1 MDLINNMK
9 FLHLILIIFFAS
21 CSVTSQESE
30 NKLHLSNVELLDD
43 IMKEHDKLMLEMKNI
58 KNIKSSLLEIDGIEE
73 DNEAIKN
80 LDIARMSMMNFMK
93 DFSNEFSFDKYP
105 MDKKTHDNLEGIDL
119 LQVNNKLNEF
129 KKSIDD
135 VSEKFETSMSSGQKI
150 LDGIE

>member
-1 MDLINNMK
+1 MK
-9 FLHLILIIFFAS
+9 YIFVLFILIS
-21 CSVTSQESE
+21 CS
-30 NKLHLSNVELLDD
+30 NNNNLHLSNVKLLDD
-43 IMKEHDKLMLEMKNI
+43 IMKEHDVLMLEMKNI
-58 KNIKSSLLEIDGIEE
+58 KNIKTNLLEIDGIEE
-73 DNEAIKN
+73 DNEVIKD

>member
-1 MDLINNMK
+1 MKYIFVLFVLI
-9 FLHLILIIFFAS
+9 S
-21 CSVTSQESE
+21 CS
-30 NKLHLSNVELLDD
+30 NNNNLHLSNVELLDD
-43 IMKEHDKLMLEMKNI
+43 IMKEHDDLMLEMKNI
-58 KNIKSSLLEIDGIEE
+58 KNIKTNLLEIDGIEE

-105 MDKKTHDNLEGIDL
+105 MDKKTHVNLEGIDL

>member
-1 MDLINNMK
+1 MKYIFVLFVLI
-9 FLHLILIIFFAS
+9 S
-21 CSVTSQESE
+21 CS
-30 NKLHLSNVELLDD
+30 NNNLHLSNVELLDD
-43 IMKEHDKLMLEMKNI
+43 IMKEHDDLMLEMKNI
-58 KNIKSSLLEIDGIEE
+58 KNIKSNLLEIDGIEE

-80 LDIARMSMMNFMK
+80 LDVARMSMMNFMK

-119 LQVNNKLNEF
+119 LQVNNKLNDF
-129 KKSIDD
+129 KKSIDN

>member
-1 MDLINNMK
+1 MK
-9 FLHLILIIFFAS
+9 YIFVLFILIS
-21 CSVTSQESE
+21 CS
-30 NKLHLSNVELLDD
+30 NNNNLHLSNVELLDD
-43 IMKEHDKLMLEMKNI
+43 IMKEHDDLMLEMKNI
-58 KNIKSSLLEIDGIEE
+58 KNIKSNLLEIDGIEE

-129 KKSIDD
+129 KKNIND

>member
-1 MDLINNMK
+1 MKYIFTLFVLI
-9 FLHLILIIFFAS
+9 S
-21 CSVTSQESE
+21 CSNNNS
-30 NKLHLSNVELLDD
+30 LHLSNLELFDD
-43 IMKEHDKLMLEMKNI
+43 IMKEHDDLMLEMKNI

-80 LDIARMSMMNFMK
+80 LDVARMSMMNFMK

-135 VSEKFETSMSSGQKI
+135 VSDKFETSMSSGQKI

>member
-1 MDLINNMK
+1 MRYIYILFFLI
-9 FLHLILIIFFAS
+9 S
-21 CSVTSQESE
+21 CS
-30 NKLHLSNVELLDD
+30 NNNDLHLSNVELLDD
-43 IMKEHDKLMLEMKNI
+43 IMKEHDELMLEIKNI

>member
-1 MDLINNMK
+1 MKYIFVLFVLI
-9 FLHLILIIFFAS
+9 S
-21 CSVTSQESE
+21 CS
-30 NKLHLSNVELLDD
+30 NNNNLHLSNVELLDD
-43 IMKEHDKLMLEMKNI
+43 IIKEHDDLMLEMKNI
-58 KNIKSSLLEIDGIEE
+58 KNIKTNLLEIDGVEE

-80 LDIARMSMMNFMK
+80 LDVARMSMMNFMK

-119 LQVNNKLNEF
+119 LEVNNKLNEF

>member
-1 MDLINNMK
+1 MKYIFVLFVLI
-9 FLHLILIIFFAS
+9 S
-21 CSVTSQESE
+21 CS
-30 NKLHLSNVELLDD
+30 NNNNLHLSNVELLDD
-43 IMKEHDKLMLEMKNI
+43 IMKEHDDLMLEMKNI
-58 KNIKSSLLEIDGIEE
+58 KNIKTNLLEIDGIEE

-129 KKSIDD
+129 KKSIND
-135 VSEKFETSMSSGQKI
+135 VSEKFETSLTSGQKI
-150 LDGIE
+150 LDGID

>member
-1 MDLINNMK
+1 MKYIFILFVLI
-9 FLHLILIIFFAS
+9 S
-21 CSVTSQESE
+21 CS
-30 NKLHLSNVELLDD
+30 NNNNLHLSNVELLDD
-43 IMKEHDKLMLEMKNI
+43 IMKEHDDLMLEMKNI
-58 KNIKSSLLEIDGIEE
+58 KNIKSNLLEIDGIEE
-73 DNEAIKN
+73 GNDAIKN

>member
-1 MDLINNMK
+1 MKYIFVLFVLI
-9 FLHLILIIFFAS
+9 S
-21 CSVTSQESE
+21 CS
-30 NKLHLSNVELLDD
+30 NNNNLHLSNVELLDD
-43 IMKEHDKLMLEMKNI
+43 IMKEHDDLMLEMKNI
-58 KNIKSSLLEIDGIEE
+58 KNIKTNLLEIDGIEE

-135 VSEKFETSMSSGQKI
+135 VSEKFKTSMSSGQKI

>member
-1 MDLINNMK
+1 MK
-9 FLHLILIIFFAS
+9 YIFVLFILIS
-21 CSVTSQESE
+21 CSD
-30 NKLHLSNVELLDD
+30 NNNLHLSNVELLDD
-43 IMKEHDKLMLEMKNI
+43 IMKDHDDLMLEMKNI
-58 KNIKSSLLEIDGIEE
+58 KNIKSNLLEIDGIEE

-80 LDIARMSMMNFMK
+80 LDVARMSMMNFMK

-119 LQVNNKLNEF
+119 LQVNNRLNEF

-135 VSEKFETSMSSGQKI
+135 VSEKFETSVSSGQKI

>member
-1 MDLINNMK
+1 MKYIFVLFVLI
-9 FLHLILIIFFAS
+9 S
-21 CSVTSQESE
+21 CS
-30 NKLHLSNVELLDD
+30 NNNNLHLSNVELLDD
-43 IMKEHDKLMLEMKNI
+43 IMKEHDDLMLEMKNI
-58 KNIKSSLLEIDGIEE
+58 KNIKTNLLEIDGIEE

-129 KKSIDD
+129 KKSIDN

>member
-1 MDLINNMK
+1 MKYIFVLFVLI
-9 FLHLILIIFFAS
+9 S
-21 CSVTSQESE
+21 CS
-30 NKLHLSNVELLDD
+30 NNNNLHLSNVELLDD
-43 IMKEHDKLMLEMKNI
+43 IMEEHDDLMLEMKNI
-58 KNIKSSLLEIDGIEE
+58 KNIKTNLLEIDGIEE

-93 DFSNEFSFDKYP
+93 NFSNEFSFDKYP

>member
-1 MDLINNMK
+1 MKYIFVLFVLI
-9 FLHLILIIFFAS
+9 S
-21 CSVTSQESE
+21 CS
-30 NKLHLSNVELLDD
+30 NNNNLHLSNVELLDD
-43 IMKEHDKLMLEMKNI
+43 IMEDHDDLMLEMKNI
-58 KNIKSSLLEIDGIEE
+58 KNIKTNLLEIDGIEE

>member
-1 MDLINNMK
+1 MK
-9 FLHLILIIFFAS
+9 YIFVLFILIS
-21 CSVTSQESE
+21 CS
-30 NKLHLSNVELLDD
+30 NNNNLHLSNVELLDD
-43 IMKEHDKLMLEMKNI
+43 IMKEHDVLMLEMKNI
-58 KNIKSSLLEIDGIEE
+58 KNIKTNLLEIDGIEE

>member
-1 MDLINNMK
+1 MKYIFVLFVLI
-9 FLHLILIIFFAS
+9 S
-21 CSVTSQESE
+21 CS
-30 NKLHLSNVELLDD
+30 NNNNLHLSNVELLDD
-43 IMKEHDKLMLEMKNI
+43 IMKEHDDLMLEMKNI
-58 KNIKSSLLEIDGIEE
+58 KNIKTNLLEIDGIEE

>member
-1 MDLINNMK
+1 MKYISVLFVLI
-9 FLHLILIIFFAS
+9 S
-21 CSVTSQESE
+21 CS
-30 NKLHLSNVELLDD
+30 NNNNLHLSNVELLDD
-43 IMKEHDKLMLEMKNI
+43 IMKEHDDLMLEMKNI
-58 KNIKSSLLEIDGIEE
+58 KNIKTNLLEIDGIEE
-73 DNEAIKN
+73 DDEAIKN

>member
-1 MDLINNMK
+1 MK
-9 FLHLILIIFFAS
+9 YLFLLFVFIS
-21 CSVTSQESE
+21 CS
-30 NKLHLSNVELLDD
+30 NNNNLHLSNLELLDD
-43 IMKEHDKLMLEMKNI
+43 IMKEHDDLMLEMKNI
-58 KNIKSSLLEIDGIEE
+58 KNIKTNLLEIDGIEE

-129 KKSIDD
+129 KKSIDN

>member
-1 MDLINNMK
+1 MKYIFVLFVLI
-9 FLHLILIIFFAS
+9 S
-21 CSVTSQESE
+21 CS
-30 NKLHLSNVELLDD
+30 NNNNLHLSNVELLDD
-43 IMKEHDKLMLEMKNI
+43 IMKEHDDLMLEMKNI
-58 KNIKSSLLEIDGIEE
+58 KNIKTNLLEIDGIEE

-135 VSEKFETSMSSGQKI
+135 VSEKFEISMSSGQKI